1 MPIGTYIRIAAAL
14 TVLGLLAWAGQ
25 TLYAAGYDSA
35 QADVLKAQQAREA
48 QIAAR
53 FVTAVTESQNKRREA
68 LDQLNELR
76 SRPPVVITDV
86 QTEIIERNV
95 CRKFDRDF
103 IGLLDAT

>member
-1 MPIGTYIRIAAAL
+1 MPITFYVKTAAAL
-14 TVLGLLAWAGQ
+14 FLAGLLAWAAQ

-35 QADVLKAQQAREA
+35 LADQLKTQQSREA
-48 QIAAR
+48 QIAAK
-53 FVTAVTESQNKRREA
+53 FVQAIAASERQRRDALSQ
-68 LDQLNELR
+68 LDQIR

-95 CRKFDRDF
+95 CRRFDREF